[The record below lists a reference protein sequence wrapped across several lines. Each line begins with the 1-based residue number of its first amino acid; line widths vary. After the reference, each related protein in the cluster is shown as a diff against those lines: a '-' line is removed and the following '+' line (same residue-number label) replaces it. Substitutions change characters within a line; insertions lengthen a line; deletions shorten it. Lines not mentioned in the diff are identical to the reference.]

1 MGGQAAFIEID
12 RVQKTYQTPSGET
25 VHAIEEASLSI
36 HEGEFICI
44 VGPSG
49 CGKSTLLK
57 IVAGLLLPTSGRVLI
72 GGKPVTG
79 PTSDVG
85 MVFQSPVLL
94 KWRKVLD
101 NVLLPVEFLQLD
113 RRRYEA
119 TARELLELVGLKGFE
134 DKYPSQLSGG
144 MQQRVA
150 ISRAL
155 VHDPKILLMDEPF
168 GALDELT
175 RDRMNLELLRIW
187 EARRKTVLFITHS
200 ISEALFLA
208 DRVVVMTAR
217 PARIA
222 RVIRVD
228 LPRPRSFDIRTQ
240 PVFGEMTMEIYNLL
254 QESQRSATGG
264 ER

>member
-1 MGGQAAFIEID
+1 MGGQAPFIEID
-12 RVQKTYQTPSGET
+12 KVRKTYQTPSGET

-36 HEGEFICI
+36 QEGEFISI

-57 IVAGLLLPTSGRVLI
+57 IVAGLLQPTSGRVLI
-72 GGKPVTG
+72 DGQLVTG

-101 NVLLPVEFLQLD
+101 NVLLPAEFLQLD
-113 RRRYEA
+113 RRQYEK

-134 DKYPSQLSGG
+134 NKYPSQLSGG

-155 VHDPKILLMDEPF
+155 LHDPKILLMDEPF

-175 RDRMNLELLRIW
+175 RDRMNVELLRIW

-222 RVIRVD
+222 RVIPVE
-228 LPRPRSFDIRTQ
+228 LPRPRTFDMRTQ
-240 PVFGEMTMEIYNLL
+240 PHFGKLTLEIYNLL
-254 QESQRSATGG
+254 QGSESPPADRAG
-264 ER
+264 